1 MTLSSNSVDVVL
13 CCYAVCALSHNLL
26 VDRASRGPI
35 VCIARLI
42 SWWSDW
48 SISKKLCCG
57 IWVASTREWRTLY
70 CKNIYKPHTEWRRG
84 FACEWRGSLTFVIAS
99 PRIYL
104 LNCLGKTCI
113 FFFGGILTLFLRF
126 INMLLRINLA
136 WMWPSLCFIFHFL
149 WDTLS
154 NDWSLGFL
162 PTNGDAMMRNDSN
175 LRFELP
181 LSPSLGS
188 HYHCWQLYYVAR
200 RNPPPQRLYLTFSPI
215 DGVFSLLP
223 FFF

>member
-113 FFFGGILTLFLRF
+113 FFLVVF
-126 INMLLRINLA
+126 
-136 WMWPSLCFIFHFL
+136 SLCFYVLSICFYESTWLGCDPLFALSFIFFGIRFL
-149 WDTLS
+149 TTDHWASFQQMATLWCVTIQIYAS
-154 NDWSLGFL
+154 N
-162 PTNGDAMMRNDSN
+162 
-175 LRFELP
+175 
-181 LSPSLGS
+181 
-188 HYHCWQLYYVAR
+188 
-200 RNPPPQRLYLTFSPI
+200 YLFPRHLVLTITVDNFI
-215 DGVFSLLP
+215 T
-223 FFF
+223 